1 MTSQIGRHL
10 NNNGF
15 TLLETI
21 VVIVIILLILV
32 GSVPYF
38 GKFFGTMGLNTAA
51 RDISTV
57 LKTARSYAVAKR
69 AIHNVIFDTSI
80 VPNRF
85 YITDNS
91 EPPIQIG
98 RGYTLPTSVTIA
110 KITFSLDGN
119 KYKVSFKA
127 NGALSTTETT
137 STSKS
142 VWIRKANESNY
153 STNPVNFKRIT
164 VDNVMG
170 GVKIDEEMPSS

>member
-1 MTSQIGRHL
+1 MTSRIGRHL
-10 NNNGF
+10 NSSGF

-21 VVIVIILLILV
+21 VVIVIILFVLV

-51 RDISTV
+51 KDISTV

-69 AIHNVIFDTSI
+69 AIHNVIFDTSVI
-80 VPNRF
+80 PNHF

-91 EPPIQIG
+91 EPPKQTG
-98 RGYTLPTSVTIA
+98 RGYTLPTSVAIS

-119 KYKVSFKA
+119 KYKASFKA
-127 NGALSTTETT
+127 NGALSTTETA

-142 VWIRKANESNY
+142 VWIRKANESAYN
-153 STNPVNFKRIT
+153 TNPVNFKRIT
-164 VDNVMG
+164 VDNVTG
-170 GVKIDEEMPSS
+170 RVKIDEEMPSS